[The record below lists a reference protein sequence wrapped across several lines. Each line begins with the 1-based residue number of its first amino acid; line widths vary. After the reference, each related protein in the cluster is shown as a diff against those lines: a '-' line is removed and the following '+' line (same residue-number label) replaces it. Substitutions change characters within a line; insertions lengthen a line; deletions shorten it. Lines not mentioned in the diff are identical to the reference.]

1 MHREKRMK
9 TRKGAERRKFE
20 RLPLAVPVFVRG
32 IDPNGRQFVDFA
44 TALDISVGGALVAIH
59 RFLPKGSKILLEI
72 PSAPVASSTPSV
84 PRSTRQHFYAKAV
97 RVTDG
102 EQCKLMG
109 LRFNKPMMLNVPP
122 KESKAS
128 RGREKS
134 VGK

>member
-1 MHREKRMK
+1 MK
-9 TRKGAERRKFE
+9 TRKGAERRKYE

-59 RFLPKGSKILLEI
+59 RFLPKGSRILLEI
-72 PSAPVASSTPSV
+72 PSAPVASSNPAV
-84 PRSTRQHFYAKAV
+84 PRSTRQRFYAKTV

-102 EQCKLMG
+102 EQVKLMG
-109 LRFNKPMMLNVPP
+109 LEFNKPMMLNVPRNGSKP
-122 KESKAS
+122 KTTVKS
-128 RGREKS
+128 KS

>member
-1 MHREKRMK
+1 MK
-9 TRKGAERRKFE
+9 TRKGAERRKYE

-59 RFLPKGSKILLEI
+59 RFLPKGSRILLEI
-72 PSAPVASSTPSV
+72 PSAPVASSTPAV
-84 PRSTRQHFYAKAV
+84 PRSTRQRFYAKTV

-102 EQCKLMG
+102 EQVKLMG
-109 LRFNKPMMLNVPP
+109 LEFNKPMMLNVPRNGA
-122 KESKAS
+122 KSKTS
-128 RGREKS
+128 VKSKS